1 MCQLLTD
8 KIGNFRSEYE
18 YKIDYE
24 YDFEL
29 KFWGSWL
36 GLQDSRDP
44 RLYTTVNFCP
54 RSLHPGRGTSIL
66 TRQSPHP
73 TLLDSIV
80 VIMFGIPAYMPR
92 LPELF
97 VGVKTIWRQQSA
109 FREVVMW
116 RLIKLVNGISV
127 LSDSLHT

>member
-1 MCQLLTD
+1 MPTGKWLLTD

-24 YDFEL
+24 YGFEL
-29 KFWGSWL
+29 EFWGLWL

-44 RLYTTVNFCP
+44 WLYTTVNFCP
-54 RSLHPGRGTSIL
+54 RSLHPGQATSIL

-73 TLLDSIV
+73 TLLDFIV

-97 VGVKTIWRQQSA
+97 VAVKTIWRQLSA

-116 RLIKLVNGISV
+116 RSIKLVKWSFCP
-127 LSDSLHT
+127 L